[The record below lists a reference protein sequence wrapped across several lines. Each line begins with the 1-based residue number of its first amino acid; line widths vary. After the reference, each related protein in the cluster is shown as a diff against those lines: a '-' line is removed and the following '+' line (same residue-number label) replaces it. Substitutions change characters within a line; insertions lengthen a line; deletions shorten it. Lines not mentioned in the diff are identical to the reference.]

1 MSLIGPSRQAPFSGR
16 PSLTEHCGHGWACRL
31 PAQSLMTPQRS
42 STVPARTI
50 EYQGRPGK
58 LTTFGLPEVAMKCL
72 RIYATPDGE
81 SHFGDA
87 DVPTTTIPLF
97 PNEAPFQLSGHYPA
111 SRIRFV
117 HVPAGVREAGWHIPP
132 GRVLAVW
139 LDGIVEFET
148 SDGEVR
154 RVSAGSSVLVED
166 THGKGHISRHPV
178 EGQSLILVTLPHGL
192 DSPECS

>member
-1 MSLIGPSRQAPFSGR
+1 MAD
-16 PSLTEHCGHGWACRL
+16 
-31 PAQSLMTPQRS
+31 
-42 STVPARTI
+42 RTSAYTCSFVRWFELAKI
-50 EYQGRPGK
+50 AFWGEAE
-58 LTTFGLPEVAMKCL
+58 GLQLNRAHSEVAMKCL

-87 DVPTTTIPLF
+87 DIPKTMMPLF
-97 PNEAPFQLSGHYPA
+97 PNEASFQLSGDYPA

-117 HVPAGVREAGWHIPP
+117 HIPAGVREAGWHTPP

-154 RVSAGSSVLVED
+154 RVSGGSPVLVED
-166 THGKGHISRHPV
+166 THGKGHISRHPI

-192 DSPECS
+192 DSPEFN

>member
-1 MSLIGPSRQAPFSGR
+1 
-16 PSLTEHCGHGWACRL
+16 
-31 PAQSLMTPQRS
+31 
-42 STVPARTI
+42 
-50 EYQGRPGK
+50 
-58 LTTFGLPEVAMKCL
+58 MKCL
-72 RIYATPDGE
+72 RIYATADGE

-87 DVPTTTIPLF
+87 EIPTTTMPLF
-97 PNEAPFQLSGHYPA
+97 PNEAPLQLSGHYPA

-117 HVPAGVREAGWHIPP
+117 HVPAGVCEASWHVPP

-154 RVSAGSSVLVED
+154 RVLAGSSVLVED

-178 EGQSLILVTLPHGL
+178 EGQSLILVTLPQGL
-192 DSPECS
+192 DNPEFS